1 MDGLEQV
8 RATMGTEAQC
18 GFSDQEIKD
27 TLYEYWYDV
36 QQALNYLFGEYP
48 ALHNHTAAYT

>member
-8 RATMGTEAQC
+8 RATMGPEAQS

-27 TLYEYWYDV
+27 TLYEYWYDL
-36 QQALNYLFGEYP
+36 QQTVDHLFGE
-48 ALHNHTAAYT
+48 